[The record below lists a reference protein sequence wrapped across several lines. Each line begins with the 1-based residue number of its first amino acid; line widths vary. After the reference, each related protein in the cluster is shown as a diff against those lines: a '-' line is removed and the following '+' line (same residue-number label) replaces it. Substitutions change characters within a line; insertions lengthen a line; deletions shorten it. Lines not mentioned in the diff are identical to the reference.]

1 MVADSFQPLC
11 VGGEAALPTRG
22 AGVRFDSI
30 RLVLIGRV
38 PSSRTI
44 RSRKDLD
51 AVGYLAHALHAGRN
65 LLSDLLEIMGGEAAP

>member
-11 VGGEAALPTRG
+11 VGGEVALPTCG
-22 AGVRFDSI
+22 AGVRFDSL

-44 RSRKDLD
+44 RSRKDLN
-51 AVGYLAHALHAGRN
+51 AVGYLAHTLYPGRN